1 MYEDH
6 ASQRLSEARYEMLS
20 GDYEVEQAELRERL
34 ETLTAEIE
42 QQEEQAENI
51 DKFIVKVKKYMEMTE
66 LTPAI
71 FNDLVKAIYVHKSK
85 KVDGKRVVD
94 IDISYDFVGILPK
107 SLFENMKNEP
117 ME

>member
-1 MYEDH
+1 
-6 ASQRLSEARYEMLS
+6 MLS

-51 DKFIVKVKKYMEMTE
+51 DKFIAKVKKYLEMTE

-71 FNDLVKAIYVHKSK
+71 LNDLVKAVYVHKPK
-85 KVDGKRVVD
+85 KVNGKRVVD
-94 IDISYDFVGILPK
+94 IDISYNYAGILPK
-107 SLFENMKNEP
+107 SLLEEMKNEP

>member
-1 MYEDH
+1 
-6 ASQRLSEARYEMLS
+6 
-20 GDYEVEQAELRERL
+20 
-34 ETLTAEIE
+34 
-42 QQEEQAENI
+42 
-51 DKFIVKVKKYMEMTE
+51 MTE

-71 FNDLVKAIYVHKSK
+71 LNDLVKAVYVHKPK

-107 SLFENMKNEP
+107 SLFENIKNEP